1 MVLGRE
7 TNTTFVPCHEER
19 FLFSFFFF
27 SQVQLFLEMLTSLQ
41 WVSYLQ
47 FQQAAVFGTKI

>member
-27 SQVQLFLEMLTSLQ
+27 PS
-41 WVSYLQ
+41 
-47 FQQAAVFGTKI
+47 AVVLGNANKSAVGVLPTVTAGSCIWD